1 MFISFQ
7 SLSRY
12 TDGNSANSMICP
24 KCRKN
29 NARRTDRAGFLDNA
43 VNALAIKPYS
53 CPDCRRRFYALRP
66 NISLAAIGEQWGQL
80 FSRRGNRRIR
90 RELNVYLWALL
101 VIAILVYFLS
111 RPRF

>member
-1 MFISFQ
+1 
-7 SLSRY
+7 
-12 TDGNSANSMICP
+12 MICP
-24 KCRKN
+24 KCKKN

-66 NISLAAIGEQWGQL
+66 NFSLAVIGEETRERWGQL
-80 FSRRGNRRIR
+80 FSRKGGRRIR
-90 RELNVYLWALL
+90 REFSVYLWALL

-111 RPRF
+111 RPRL